1 MSKFSLIARKMLLAV
16 LLIGAV
22 GAALPVSPTFAQGE
36 QPPEIDYSRLEE
48 AYDKLVEWYT
58 YQTEWMDEAEEL
70 IARTQD
76 LIDRA
81 TARGYD
87 PSAVQSAL
95 DTFAE
100 LYPQARP
107 YNLEASAILEA
118 PAGFDEGGNVTD
130 PEAALETLKSLQAA
144 LHSAYETMG
153 GENHAGGALIEAIK
167 DFVESIRP
175 ITTQPAA

>member
-1 MSKFSLIARKMLLAV
+1 MSKFSLITRKMLLAV

-22 GAALPVSPTFAQGE
+22 GAALPVSLTFAQGE

-58 YQTEWMDEAEEL
+58 YQ
-70 IARTQD
+70 
-76 LIDRA
+76 IDRA

-118 PAGFDEGGNVTD
+118 PAGFDEDGNVTD

-144 LHSAYETMG
+144 LQSAYETMG
-153 GENHAGGALIEAIK
+153 GENHAGGILIEAIR
-167 DFVESIRP
+167 DFIESIRP
-175 ITTQPAA
+175 ISGQPA